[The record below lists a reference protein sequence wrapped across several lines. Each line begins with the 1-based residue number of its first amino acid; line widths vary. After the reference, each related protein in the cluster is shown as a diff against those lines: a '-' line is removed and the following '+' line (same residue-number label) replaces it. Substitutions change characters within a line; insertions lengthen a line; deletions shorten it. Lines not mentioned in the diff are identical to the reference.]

1 MDTIRATPDRRTI
14 GARRPASA
22 NTIWRAVLF
31 TLAGAALIAA
41 CGDDDDGAGTEPD
54 GTEAATN
61 STTATSGDATTTPA
75 ASDDGYGNT
84 PATTGGTG
92 TVSSGSTGSTAS
104 SDSTAADG
112 DATVTTAETSAGTVL
127 VDAEGFTL
135 YGFMNDSEGET
146 TCVDGCAEAWP
157 PAFVDGEPT
166 AGEGVDAAVLSTV
179 EHPDGTM
186 LKAGDWPLYRFAG
199 DEAPGDVNG
208 HGSGGVWFAVAP
220 DGTLIE
226 A

>member
-1 MDTIRATPDRRTI
+1 M
-14 GARRPASA
+14 
-22 NTIWRAVLF
+22 LF
-31 TLAGAALIAA
+31 TLAGTALLAA
-41 CGDDDDGAGTEPD
+41 CGDDDDAAGTEPER
-54 GTEAATN
+54 TEAATD
-61 STTATSGDATTTPA
+61 STTATSGDATTTPP

-84 PATTGGTG
+84 PATTTA
-92 TVSSGSTGSTAS
+92 SSGSTSAG
-104 SDSTAADG
+104 G
-112 DATVTTAETSAGTVL
+112 DATVATAETSAGTVL

-199 DEAPGDVNG
+199 DQAPGDVNG
-208 HGSGGVWFAVAP
+208 QGSGGVWFAVTP

>member
-1 MDTIRATPDRRTI
+1 MDTIRATPDR
-14 GARRPASA
+14 GANGDRRPARA
-22 NTIWRAVLF
+22 NTIRRAVLF
-31 TLAGAALIAA
+31 TLAGTALIAA
-41 CGDDDDGAGTEPD
+41 CGDDDDAAGTEPE
-54 GTEAATN
+54 GTEAATD
-61 STTATSGDATTTPA
+61 STTATSGDATTTPP

-84 PATTGGTG
+84 PATTTA
-92 TVSSGSTGSTAS
+92 SSGSTSAG
-104 SDSTAADG
+104 G
-112 DATVTTAETSAGTVL
+112 DATVATAETSAGTVL

-199 DEAPGDVNG
+199 DQAPGDVNG
-208 HGSGGVWFAVAP
+208 QGSGGVWFAVTP